1 MKMDFRRVPGMGKTI
16 EEKMKEYNEMKDAM
30 QNLSKNKEKYK
41 AESNKQLKAT
51 PWGTVLLIAF
61 ICMLVGA
68 FTLYSGINSIKR
80 TIANADDKEYI
91 TAEIEHVWSR
101 SGSSSGAELEIEY
114 YVGNSRLTNRI
125 NTSKDR
131 DQFMSGQSIRVYY
144 YKDNPN
150 RIYLASEEIASFFA
164 PVVGGIFIIVG
175 FVVIFAKIKAGNIK
189 RKR

>member
-1 MKMDFRRVPGMGKTI
+1 MRIQLGNNRRMGQTI
-16 EEKMKEYNEMKDAM
+16 EEKMKEYNEMKEAM

-41 AESNKQLKAT
+41 EESNKQLAMT

-61 ICMLVGA
+61 ICILIGSI
-68 FTLYSGINSIKR
+68 TLYLGINSVRR

-101 SGSSSGAELEIEY
+101 NGSSSGAELEIEY

-125 NTSKDR
+125 TTSKDR
-131 DQFMSGQSIRVYY
+131 DQFMRGQSIQVYY

-150 RIYLASEEIASFFA
+150 RIYLVSEEISSFFA
-164 PVVGGIFIIVG
+164 PVAGVIFIIVG
-175 FVVIFAKIKAGNIK
+175 FGAIFAKVKAGNIK